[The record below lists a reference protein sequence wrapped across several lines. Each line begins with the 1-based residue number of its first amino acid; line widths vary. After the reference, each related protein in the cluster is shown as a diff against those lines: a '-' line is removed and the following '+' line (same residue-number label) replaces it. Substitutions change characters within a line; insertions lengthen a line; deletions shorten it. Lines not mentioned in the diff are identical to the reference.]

1 METNSKLRIVLT
13 GATGMVGEG
22 VLHEALNSDY
32 VEKVLAINRKPCGIV
47 HEKLTEILHTNFFDL
62 APIAEDLEDY
72 NTCFFCLGVSSV
84 GMGETEYYRMT
95 YTLTMHMAEFL
106 SRHNSDMVF
115 CYISG
120 AGTDSS
126 EKGRIMWARVK
137 GKTENDLGSLPFKR
151 VYNFRPAMLEP
162 TKGLKNTLKFYKWI
176 GWMMPVMKK
185 FAPAYFCTLREL
197 AHAMINVS
205 AKGYPKQIL
214 EVNDI
219 KAAAHT
225 NAPSVHLNS

>member
-1 METNSKLRIVLT
+1 METNGKLRIVLT

-22 VLHEALNSDY
+22 VLHEALNSNH
-32 VEKVLAINRKPCGIV
+32 VEKVLVINRKPCGVV
-47 HEKLTEILHTNFFDL
+47 HEKLTEILHKNFFDL
-62 APIAEDLEDY
+62 APIAEELEDY

-95 YTLTMHMAEFL
+95 YTLTMHVAEFL

-120 AGTDSS
+120 AGTDAT
-126 EKGRIMWARVK
+126 EKGRIMWARIK
-137 GKTENDLGSLPFKR
+137 GKTENDLRFLPFKR

-162 TKGLKNTLKFYKWI
+162 TKGLKNTLKLYKWM
-176 GWMMPVMKK
+176 GWMMPLIKK
-185 FAPAYFCTLREL
+185 LAPNYFSTLREL

-205 AKGYPKQIL
+205 IHGFSRPIL
-214 EVNDI
+214 EVKDI
-219 KAAAHT
+219 KVAAAASKQAT
-225 NAPSVHLNS
+225 R